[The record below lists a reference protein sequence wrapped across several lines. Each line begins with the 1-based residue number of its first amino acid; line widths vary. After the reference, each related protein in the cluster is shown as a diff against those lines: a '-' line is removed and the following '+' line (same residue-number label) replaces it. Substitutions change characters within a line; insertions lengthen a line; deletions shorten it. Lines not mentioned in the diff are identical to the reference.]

1 MNGSEQYQAFL
12 DRQPVMPDIFD
23 VTRQQ
28 AEIERIAQLR
38 AGRTLVRPAGGGQ
51 AFTAVNVYGRVDSDS
66 PTASFGGVGFTP
78 VARKVVYPSGGGTEY
93 EQEGFIV
100 FPSPVTATYLAFIGS
115 NPVNLAH
122 NAIITEL
129 DAYSN
134 GVGVGSYIWRAFFRV
149 YGVTSWGGHGTL
161 PSDPSPINWNN
172 KGDIVLTDAT
182 FCGSVRAVANAY
194 DPSATLVQDNP
205 THSINA
211 LAVQGATRTTLLG
224 LWFKLDTIVAPGFP
238 APTSGDY
245 YSAKLSINSTG
256 SPGFI
261 AV

>member
-1 MNGSEQYQAFL
+1 MNAKQHHEFVNNRAPA
-12 DRQPVMPDIFD
+12 RDIFEAN
-23 VTRQQ
+23 RQM
-28 AEIERIAQLR
+28 ADLDKLERAR
-38 AGRTLVRPAGGGQ
+38 GGRTLVRPSGGGQ

-66 PTASFGGVGFTP
+66 PTSSFGGVGFTP
-78 VARKVVYPSGGGTEY
+78 VARKIVYPSGGGTDY
-93 EQEGFIV
+93 EQEGFVV
-100 FPSPVTATYLAFIGS
+100 FPGPVTATYLAFIGS

-122 NAIITEL
+122 NAVTTEL

-134 GVGVGSYIWRAFFRV
+134 GAGVGSYIWRAFFRV

-161 PSDPSPINWNN
+161 PTDPSPINWNN
-172 KGDIVLTDAT
+172 KGDIVLTDST

-224 LWFKLDTIVAPGFP
+224 LWIKIDSVVAPGFP

-245 YSAKLSINSTG
+245 YSAKLSINPTG
-256 SPGFI
+256 SPGII
-261 AV
+261 AA